1 MRTAFACLTLALVA
15 CTDLTEVPYGEVTE
29 KNVKPS
35 IGSLIA
41 PAYTPLRRV
50 WMGWYGNLDFQE
62 ETADELLTP
71 VRPNGW
77 YDGGTYISL
86 HKHLWDATQGQPA
99 TLWGNAFSGINNVNR
114 IIYQIQAGVVPVPE
128 SDLVKLPTFS

>member
-1 MRTAFACLTLALVA
+1 MIRRPPRSTLFPYTTLFRS
-15 CTDLTEVPYGEVTE
+15 PYGEVTE

-86 HKHLWDATQGQPA
+86 HKNLWDATQGQPG
-99 TLWGNAFSGINNVNR
+99 TRTGERRVGEEGRSW
-114 IIYQIQAGVVPVPE
+114 
-128 SDLVKLPTFS
+128 